1 MNKKFFLSILCLI
14 SFHIY
19 SSAQNVEIDNYSV
32 NNLGQVQ
39 LSIQAEAGKYYVLHA
54 QHSPTFNWAVSITI
68 GVNGTMIISES
79 GAAYPLENYTI
90 TEHDM
95 GNPDDYDGDGIDDI
109 TEFNNMPTDGP
120 LNFAEAI
127 DFIDGAT
134 SIPDAETF
142 MSLAT
147 VNNVGWAP
155 FLDDQLY
162 VKFGILDRDT
172 SEPKVYFIN
181 SNTYTIH
188 ASFWNGI
195 DATVNGDDSSGEI
208 VFNPNDILPSGII
221 GTYSFNFSFGDAY
234 NFEDTQRTYEL
245 LAASMPFLQNNMNH
259 FIGQSSE
266 NNHISNYAEDFVDSR
281 IDVVLE
287 TDVFAEVNYVPF
299 HEAEGYGFFRHMQD
313 LNETPGSRDIVLY
326 DALPNSLPRV
336 GGIITSVMQTPLSHV
351 NLRAIQDNVP
361 NAYIADPLSNNAISS
376 LLGNYIYYKV
386 ESEQFEIRE
395 ATLAEV
401 NEWYEDLRPTEPQIP
416 IRDLSITDIVPLDDI
431 EFEMSTAF
439 GAKCSNVATMRD
451 FGFPEGTI
459 PDGFGI
465 PFYYYDEF
473 MQFNNFYQEAQ
484 VILENPVFHND
495 INFRVERLK
504 LFREDIKAAPMPQW
518 MLDDLQAMHDG
529 FPEGTAVRVRSS
541 TNNEDLPGFSGAGL
555 YTSKTQYP
563 DEGHISK
570 SIKQVYA
577 SMWNFRAYEERD
589 FYRVDHF
596 MAAMGVLCHPSFQ
609 NEQSNGVGIS
619 IDPIYDTEDTFYLNT
634 QVGESLIT
642 NPEANSVPEEIL
654 LYEDPNQGGG
664 YLVLR
669 LSNLV
674 NPGELVMDQ
683 VYLDQM
689 REYLSIIHD
698 EFAILYDVVGA
709 EGFAMDIEYKVT
721 EEGQLIIKQA
731 RPWVSF
737 WADITSDYDLGVS
750 AIASPQSS
758 SSLGSEE
765 LVTTT
770 ISNNGINDM
779 TDFNIE
785 LLVDGQLMET
795 IIIDQTIEPFSEADY
810 QFSVPQDFS
819 NIGDYTVTSIVNHI
833 NDEYENNDTLSVV
846 LRKVHLLNGEI
857 SLGELEV
864 VCDDIVEAE
873 AIVYNHG
880 EETITELEIEVI
892 VNDLSVDIIDA
903 EVNIPFE
910 QEGVV
915 TIAIDDNLQQNN
927 NITLNLL
934 DINGQQDEDLSNN
947 SATTSASLDSN
958 YDIITL
964 LINADDYP
972 QETSWKLLDES
983 NQIIAAG
990 ALDNDTEVFTEDIC
1004 VDYSS
1009 CFSLYVYDSYG
1020 DGICCGYGFGDF
1032 LIMDS
1037 SDNIVLSNN
1046 GEFDNFV
1053 QEVFCLDESGCEITA
1068 DINISPANSTFA
1080 NDGAI
1085 TININSGLSPFQY
1098 SIDNGQTFFDSN
1110 TFSDLT
1116 PGDYDVFVMGAT
1128 GICTF
1133 EETVFVGACDFTSV
1147 NIVATTA
1154 SSVVSTDGSIVI
1166 TPTSGEGPYLYS
1178 IDGGQS
1184 FDTNNVFSGL
1194 PIGTYNIVVQD
1205 SAQICFYEESVPLRI
1220 ETMVINEINYRSID
1234 SFNPDDWIELYNPES
1249 TVKDISNWK
1258 IKDDNDSH
1266 VFVIPEGTQ
1275 VEANGYLIIVKDEA
1289 DFTTAFPGIPY
1300 IGELGFGFGGSD
1312 EVRLY
1317 TSDDKLVDEVKYES
1331 ESPWP
1336 TCAYETGNTL
1346 ELITP
1351 ELDNSLPE
1359 SWNCINENGS
1369 PNAVNSSG
1377 LYIENVT
1384 YSLLKIFPN
1393 PVKNSLYISGDSSSY
1408 NIKIYSLLGQLVM
1421 AASNVDEVDVS
1432 SFAKGVYLIKIS
1444 NENSTTTKRFIKL

>member
-266 NNHISNYAEDFVDSR
+266 NNHISNYAEDFIDSR

-518 MLDDLQAMHDG
+518 MLDDLQAMHDD

-596 MAAMGVLCHPSFQ
+596 MAAMGVLCHLSFQ

-770 ISNNGINDM
+770 ISNNGLNDM

-892 VNDLSVDIIDA
+892 VNDLSVNIIDA

-910 QEGVV
+910 QEGIV

-1046 GEFDNFV
+1046 GEFNNFV

-1085 TININSGLSPFQY
+1085 TINTNSGLSPFQY

-1133 EETVFVGACDFTSV
+1133 EETVSVGACDFTSV

-1393 PVKNSLYISGDSSSY
+1393 PVKNSLYISGDTSSY

-1444 NENSTTTKRFIKL
+1444 NESSTTTKRFIKL